1 MIHYQPSFARRYK
14 KLSPQQRSRVDAAI
28 GRLDDA
34 FGRPHLHA
42 GVGLRSFGR
51 YLELR
56 AGLDLRVLFLPDGG
70 DLFLMCVGDHD
81 EIKSYVRGNP

>member
-1 MIHYQPSFARRYK
+1 MIHYQPAFARRYK

-28 GRLDDA
+28 GRLEDA

-56 AGLDLRVLFLPDGG
+56 AGLDCAFCFCRKAATCF
-70 DLFLMCVGDHD
+70 
-81 EIKSYVRGNP
+81 